1 MDGALVSLEDIM
13 DKLLILIDGNSL
25 MNRAYYALP
34 ELMNKKGQH
43 TNAIYGFANILF
55 KIMDTYKPSHIS
67 VAFDLKAPTFR
78 HKQYDAYKGNRKK
91 MPDELREQVEPLK
104 KMIDAFGINRIELE
118 GYEADDLIGTVAKNF
133 EQDGFEVYI
142 ITGDKD
148 ALQLVSDKIK
158 VLFTKKG
165 ISELDEYDPD
175 KMTEKYELTPQQFI
189 DLKGLMGDQS
199 DNIPGVAG
207 IGEKTG
213 IKLLKEYGSIE
224 NIYMNIDEISK
235 SIKAKL
241 EAGYDMAF
249 LSKSLATI
257 MVDIPLEL
265 KVDEFEKK
273 DIDKKTL
280 ISLFSEFEFNSL
292 IGKVGN
298 DESGL
303 IDKVQKE
310 YLISNDIELLI
321 DKATSLKSLNLF
333 SIAKSGLVSDKRL
346 INLFAKIDEEF
357 FNIEEKDVSKLK
369 DVFENPEIKKYG
381 YNLKNDC
388 LILKPYEINLT
399 GLYFDIAIA
408 EYLIDST
415 SSNYEIKDIAL
426 KYNLGDVLSLEE
438 LLGKGKNKKDFKD
451 LSDAEI
457 SGYACSVLDIVDNG
471 KEALITTIENYTMH
485 NLFYEVEMPLVEILA
500 DMEYIGISADKE
512 VLNELKQK
520 FDIEIKTLEVSIYE
534 YAGENF
540 NINSP
545 KQLGHILFDKLGLPA
560 IKKTK
565 TGYSTNAEVLEA
577 LSDKHPI
584 IDKITLYRQYTKLQ
598 STYVDGLLNII
609 NPKTG
614 RIHSS
619 FNQTI
624 TTTGR
629 ISSTEPNMQNI
640 PVRLEIGRELR
651 KVFVAPEDMYLVD
664 ADYSQI
670 ELRILAHIANDE
682 GLIDAFSKGDDIH
695 TITASEVFNV
705 PLDEVTKELRSAAKA
720 VNFGIVYGISDFGLS
735 NNLGISKQVAKEYID
750 NYFARYP
757 YVKKYMED
765 IVEKA
770 KNDGY
775 VETYIGRRRYIPELG
790 SNNFIMKNLG
800 KRLAMNTPIQGS
812 AADVIKIAMVK
823 VYARLKS
830 EGLKSKLILQVHDEL
845 IIESPD
851 SEKSYVADLLK
862 EEMESAVDLNVKLT
876 VDAKWGKSWYET
888 K

>member
-1 MDGALVSLEDIM
+1 M

-235 SIKAKL
+235 SVKAKL

-273 DIDKKTL
+273 DIDKNTL

-438 LLGKGKNKKDFKD
+438 LLGKGKSKKDFKD
-451 LSDAEI
+451 LSDAQI

>member
-273 DIDKKTL
+273 DIDKNTL

-438 LLGKGKNKKDFKD
+438 LLGKGKSKKDFKD
-451 LSDAEI
+451 LSDAQI

-471 KEALITTIENYTMH
+471 KEALITTIENYAMH

-757 YVKKYMED
+757 YIKKYMED

-830 EGLKSKLILQVHDEL
+830 EELKSKLILQVHDEL

>member
-1 MDGALVSLEDIM
+1 M

-91 MPDELREQVEPLK
+91 MPDELRKQVEPLK

-235 SIKAKL
+235 SVKAKL

-273 DIDKKTL
+273 DIDKNTL

-346 INLFAKIDEEF
+346 INLFVKIDEDF
-357 FNIEEKDVSKLK
+357 FNIEEKDVLKLK

-438 LLGKGKNKKDFKD
+438 LLGKGKSKKDFKD
-451 LSDAEI
+451 LSDAQI

>member
-1 MDGALVSLEDIM
+1 M
-13 DKLLILIDGNSL
+13 
-25 MNRAYYALP
+25 
-34 ELMNKKGQH
+34 
-43 TNAIYGFANILF
+43 
-55 KIMDTYKPSHIS
+55 
-67 VAFDLKAPTFR
+67 
-78 HKQYDAYKGNRKK
+78 
-91 MPDELREQVEPLK
+91 
-104 KMIDAFGINRIELE
+104 
-118 GYEADDLIGTVAKNF
+118 
-133 EQDGFEVYI
+133 
-142 ITGDKD
+142 
-148 ALQLVSDKIK
+148 
-158 VLFTKKG
+158 
-165 ISELDEYDPD
+165 
-175 KMTEKYELTPQQFI
+175 
-189 DLKGLMGDQS
+189 
-199 DNIPGVAG
+199 
-207 IGEKTG
+207 
-213 IKLLKEYGSIE
+213 
-224 NIYMNIDEISK
+224 
-235 SIKAKL
+235 
-241 EAGYDMAF
+241 
-249 LSKSLATI
+249 
-257 MVDIPLEL
+257 
-265 KVDEFEKK
+265 
-273 DIDKKTL
+273 
-280 ISLFSEFEFNSL
+280 
-292 IGKVGN
+292 
-298 DESGL
+298 
-303 IDKVQKE
+303 
-310 YLISNDIELLI
+310 
-321 DKATSLKSLNLF
+321 
-333 SIAKSGLVSDKRL
+333 
-346 INLFAKIDEEF
+346 
-357 FNIEEKDVSKLK
+357 
-369 DVFENPEIKKYG
+369 
-381 YNLKNDC
+381 
-388 LILKPYEINLT
+388 T

-438 LLGKGKNKKDFKD
+438 LLGKGKSKKDFKD
-451 LSDAEI
+451 LSDAQI

-520 FDIEIKTLEVSIYE
+520 FDIEIKTLEASIYE

>member
-1 MDGALVSLEDIM
+1 MDGVLVSLEDIM

-235 SIKAKL
+235 SVKAKL

-273 DIDKKTL
+273 DIDKNTL

-357 FNIEEKDVSKLK
+357 FNIEEKDVLKLK

-438 LLGKGKNKKDFKD
+438 LLGKGKSKKDFKD
-451 LSDAEI
+451 LSDAQI

>member
-1 MDGALVSLEDIM
+1 M

-235 SIKAKL
+235 SVKAKL

-273 DIDKKTL
+273 DIDKNTL

-369 DVFENPEIKKYG
+369 NVFENPEIKKYG

-438 LLGKGKNKKDFKD
+438 LLGKGKSKKDFKD
-451 LSDAEI
+451 LSDAQI

>member
-235 SIKAKL
+235 SVKAKL

-265 KVDEFEKK
+265 KADEFEKK
-273 DIDKKTL
+273 DIDKNTL

-298 DESGL
+298 DESSL

-369 DVFENPEIKKYG
+369 NVFENPEIKKYG

-438 LLGKGKNKKDFKD
+438 LLGKGKSKKDFKD
-451 LSDAEI
+451 LSDAQI

>member
-213 IKLLKEYGSIE
+213 IKLLQEYGSIE

-235 SIKAKL
+235 SVKAKL

-273 DIDKKTL
+273 DIDKNTL

-438 LLGKGKNKKDFKD
+438 LLGKGKSKKDFKD
-451 LSDAEI
+451 LSDAQI

>member
-1 MDGALVSLEDIM
+1 M

-43 TNAIYGFANILF
+43 TNAIYGFANILL

-273 DIDKKTL
+273 DIDKNTL

-369 DVFENPEIKKYG
+369 NVFENPEIKKYG

-438 LLGKGKNKKDFKD
+438 LLGKGKSKKDFKD
-451 LSDAEI
+451 LSDAQI

-770 KNDGY
+770 KIDGY

>member
-235 SIKAKL
+235 SVKAKL

-273 DIDKKTL
+273 DIDKNTL

-310 YLISNDIELLI
+310 YLITNDIELLI

-357 FNIEEKDVSKLK
+357 FNIEEKDISKLK

-438 LLGKGKNKKDFKD
+438 LLGKGKSKKDFKD
-451 LSDAEI
+451 LSDAQI

-862 EEMESAVDLNVKLT
+862 DEMESAVDLNVKLT

>member
-1 MDGALVSLEDIM
+1 MN
-13 DKLLILIDGNSL
+13 KLLVLIDGNSL
-25 MNRAYYALP
+25 VYRAFYALP
-34 ELMNKKGQH
+34 ELMNKKGKH
-43 TNAIYGFANILF
+43 TNALYGFANILF
-55 KIMDTYKPSHIS
+55 KIIETYSPSHIS

-78 HKQYDAYKGNRKK
+78 HTQYESYKGNRKR
-91 MPDELREQVEPLK
+91 MPDELREQIEPLK
-104 KMIDAFGINRIELE
+104 KMIDAFGVNRMELE

-133 EQDGFEVYI
+133 EQSGYDVYI

-148 ALQLVSDKIK
+148 AFQLVSDKIK

-165 ISELDEYDPD
+165 ISELDEYTPE
-175 KMTEKYELTPQQFI
+175 KMMEKYEITANQFI

-224 NIYMNIDEISK
+224 NIYANIGEITK
-235 SIKAKL
+235 STKTKL
-241 EAGYDMAF
+241 ESGYDMAF

-257 MVDIPLEL
+257 MIDIPIEL
-265 KVDEFEKK
+265 TEEEFEKK
-273 DIDKKTL
+273 DIDKNEL

-292 IGKVGN
+292 IKKIGTNADTMKNQEV
-298 DESGL
+298 
-303 IDKVQKE
+303 KE
-310 YLISNDIELLI
+310 YNVSNSIERMIEKANKVNHISI
-321 DKATSLKSLNLF
+321 F
-333 SIAKSGLVSDKRL
+333 SIARPGLVSEKTL
-346 INLFAKIDEEF
+346 MKLFIEIEEDF
-357 FNIEEKDVSKLK
+357 FVIEEKDILKLK
-369 DVFENPEIKKYG
+369 DILENFQIKKSG
-381 YNLKNDC
+381 YMLKNDC
-388 LILKPYEINLT
+388 LNFKPYGINLT

-415 SSNYEIKDIAL
+415 SSNYEIKDVAL
-426 KYNLGDVLSLEE
+426 KYSLGDVLSLEQ
-438 LLGKGKNKKDFKD
+438 LLGKGKNKKDYQD
-451 LSDAEI
+451 LSDQEVM
-457 SGYACSVLDIVDNG
+457 GYACSILDIIKNG
-471 KEALITTIENYTMH
+471 KANLLKKIEEYNMNH
-485 NLFYEVEMPLVEILA
+485 LFFDVEMPLVEVLA
-500 DMEYIGISADKE
+500 DMEFVGILADKT
-512 VLNELKQK
+512 VLNSLKEK
-520 FDIEIKTLEVSIYE
+520 FSVEISSLESQIFE
-534 YAGENF
+534 YSQEKF

-545 KQLGHILFDKLGLPA
+545 KQLGNILFDKLGLPV

-609 NPKTG
+609 NPYTN

-651 KVFVAPEDMYLVD
+651 KVFIAQENMTLVD

-670 ELRILAHIANDE
+670 ELRILAHIADDK
-682 GLIDAFSKGDDIH
+682 GLIEAFAKGDDIH

-705 PLDEVTKELRSAAKA
+705 PIEDVTKEIRGAAKA

-735 NNLGISKQVAKEYID
+735 NNLGITKKVAKEYID
-750 NYFARYP
+750 NYFNRYP
-757 YVKKYMED
+757 FVKKYMED
-765 IVEKA
+765 IVDTA
-770 KNDGY
+770 QANGY
-775 VETYIGRRRYIPELG
+775 VETYIGRRRYIPEIN
-790 SNNFIMKNLG
+790 SNNFFMKNLG

-823 VYARLKS
+823 VYNRLRD
-830 EGLKSKLILQVHDEL
+830 EGLESKLILQVHDEL
-845 IIESPD
+845 IIESI
-851 SEKSYVADLLK
+851 EKEKDYVINLLK
-862 EEMESAVDLNVKLT
+862 KEMESAVDLKVKLT
-876 VDAKWGKSWYET
+876 VDVQWGKSWYDT

>member
-273 DIDKKTL
+273 DIDKNTL

-451 LSDAEI
+451 LSDAQI

-520 FDIEIKTLEVSIYE
+520 FDIEIKTLEASIYE

>member
-273 DIDKKTL
+273 DIDKNTL

-438 LLGKGKNKKDFKD
+438 LLGKGKSKKDFKD
-451 LSDAEI
+451 LSDAQI

-520 FDIEIKTLEVSIYE
+520 FDIEIKTLEASIYE

>member
-1 MDGALVSLEDIM
+1 M

-273 DIDKKTL
+273 DIDKNTL

-357 FNIEEKDVSKLK
+357 FNIEEKDVLKLK

-438 LLGKGKNKKDFKD
+438 LLGKGKSKKDFKD
-451 LSDAEI
+451 LSDAQI

>member
-1 MDGALVSLEDIM
+1 
-13 DKLLILIDGNSL
+13 
-25 MNRAYYALP
+25 
-34 ELMNKKGQH
+34 
-43 TNAIYGFANILF
+43 
-55 KIMDTYKPSHIS
+55 
-67 VAFDLKAPTFR
+67 
-78 HKQYDAYKGNRKK
+78 
-91 MPDELREQVEPLK
+91 
-104 KMIDAFGINRIELE
+104 
-118 GYEADDLIGTVAKNF
+118 
-133 EQDGFEVYI
+133 
-142 ITGDKD
+142 
-148 ALQLVSDKIK
+148 
-158 VLFTKKG
+158 
-165 ISELDEYDPD
+165 
-175 KMTEKYELTPQQFI
+175 
-189 DLKGLMGDQS
+189 MGDQS

-273 DIDKKTL
+273 DIDKNTL
-280 ISLFSEFEFNSL
+280 IGLFSEFEFNSL

-357 FNIEEKDVSKLK
+357 FNIEEKDISKLK

-426 KYNLGDVLSLEE
+426 KYNLGNVLSLEE
-438 LLGKGKNKKDFKD
+438 LLGKGKSKKDFKD
-451 LSDAEI
+451 LSDAQI

-520 FDIEIKTLEVSIYE
+520 FDIEIKTLEASIYE

-682 GLIDAFSKGDDIH
+682 ELIDAFSKGDDIH

-705 PLDEVTKELRSAAKA
+705 PLDEVTKEPRSAAKA

-770 KNDGY
+770 KIDGY

>member
-235 SIKAKL
+235 SVKAKL

-273 DIDKKTL
+273 DIDKNTL

-310 YLISNDIELLI
+310 YLITNDIELLI

-438 LLGKGKNKKDFKD
+438 LLGKGKSKKDFKD
-451 LSDAEI
+451 LSDAQI

>member
-235 SIKAKL
+235 SVKAKL

-265 KVDEFEKK
+265 KADEFEKK
-273 DIDKKTL
+273 DIDKNTL

-438 LLGKGKNKKDFKD
+438 LLGKGKSKKDFKD
-451 LSDAEI
+451 LSDAQI

>member
-1 MDGALVSLEDIM
+1 M

-91 MPDELREQVEPLK
+91 MPNELREQVEPLK

-235 SIKAKL
+235 SVKAKL

-273 DIDKKTL
+273 DIDKNTL

-451 LSDAEI
+451 LSDAQI

-520 FDIEIKTLEVSIYE
+520 FDIEIKTLEASIYE

>member
-235 SIKAKL
+235 SVKAKL

-273 DIDKKTL
+273 DIDKNTL

-292 IGKVGN
+292 ISKVGN

-310 YLISNDIELLI
+310 YLITNDIELLI

-438 LLGKGKNKKDFKD
+438 LLGKGKSKKDFKD
-451 LSDAEI
+451 LSDAQI

>member
-1 MDGALVSLEDIM
+1 MDGVLVSLEDIM

-235 SIKAKL
+235 SVKAKL

-265 KVDEFEKK
+265 KADEFEKK
-273 DIDKKTL
+273 DIDKNTL

-438 LLGKGKNKKDFKD
+438 LLGKGKSKKDFKD
-451 LSDAEI
+451 LSDAQI

-520 FDIEIKTLEVSIYE
+520 FDIEIKTLEASIYE

>member
-273 DIDKKTL
+273 DIDKNTL

-438 LLGKGKNKKDFKD
+438 LLGKGKSKKDFKD
-451 LSDAEI
+451 LSDAQI

-520 FDIEIKTLEVSIYE
+520 FDIEIKTLEASIYE

-577 LSDKHPI
+577 LSDKHPL

-705 PLDEVTKELRSAAKA
+705 PLDEVTKELRGAAKA

-830 EGLKSKLILQVHDEL
+830 EGLRSKLILQVHDEL

>member
-1 MDGALVSLEDIM
+1 M

-235 SIKAKL
+235 SVKAKL

-273 DIDKKTL
+273 DIDKNTL

-346 INLFAKIDEEF
+346 INLFVKIDEDF
-357 FNIEEKDVSKLK
+357 FNIEEKDVLKLK

-438 LLGKGKNKKDFKD
+438 LLGKGKSKKDFKD
-451 LSDAEI
+451 LSDAQI

-765 IVEKA
+765 IVKKA

>member
-235 SIKAKL
+235 SVKAKL

-273 DIDKKTL
+273 DIDKNTL

-369 DVFENPEIKKYG
+369 NVFENPEIKKYG

-438 LLGKGKNKKDFKD
+438 LLGKGKSKKDFKD
-451 LSDAEI
+451 LSDAQI

-520 FDIEIKTLEVSIYE
+520 FDIEIKTLEASIYE

>member
-1 MDGALVSLEDIM
+1 MDGVLVSLEDIM

-235 SIKAKL
+235 SVKAKL

-273 DIDKKTL
+273 DIDKNTL

-369 DVFENPEIKKYG
+369 NVFENPEIKKYG

-438 LLGKGKNKKDFKD
+438 LLGKGKSKKDFKD
-451 LSDAEI
+451 LSDAQI

>member
-1 MDGALVSLEDIM
+1 MDGALVSMEDIM

-235 SIKAKL
+235 SVKAKL

-273 DIDKKTL
+273 DIDKNTL

-346 INLFAKIDEEF
+346 INLFVKIDEDF
-357 FNIEEKDVSKLK
+357 FNIEEKDVLKLK

-438 LLGKGKNKKDFKD
+438 LLGKGKSKKDFKD
-451 LSDAEI
+451 LSDAQI

>member
-273 DIDKKTL
+273 DIDKNTL

-310 YLISNDIELLI
+310 YLITNDIELLI

-438 LLGKGKNKKDFKD
+438 LLGKGKSKKDFKD
-451 LSDAEI
+451 LSDAQI

>member
-235 SIKAKL
+235 SVKAKL

-273 DIDKKTL
+273 DIDKNTL

-357 FNIEEKDVSKLK
+357 FNIEEKDISKLK

-438 LLGKGKNKKDFKD
+438 LLGKGKSKKDFKD
-451 LSDAEI
+451 LSDAQI

-520 FDIEIKTLEVSIYE
+520 FDIEIKTLEASIYE

>member
-78 HKQYDAYKGNRKK
+78 HKQYDAYKGSRKK

-235 SIKAKL
+235 SVKAKL

-265 KVDEFEKK
+265 KADEFEKK
-273 DIDKKTL
+273 DIDKNTL

-438 LLGKGKNKKDFKD
+438 LLGKGKSKKDFKD
-451 LSDAEI
+451 LSDAQI
-457 SGYACSVLDIVDNG
+457 SGYACSVLDIVDKG

-520 FDIEIKTLEVSIYE
+520 FDIEIKTLEASIYE
-534 YAGENF
+534 YSGENF

-770 KNDGY
+770 KDDGY

>member
-1 MDGALVSLEDIM
+1 M

-235 SIKAKL
+235 SVKAKL

-273 DIDKKTL
+273 DIDKNTL

-310 YLISNDIELLI
+310 YLITNDIELLI

-438 LLGKGKNKKDFKD
+438 LLGKGKSKKDFKD
-451 LSDAEI
+451 LSDAQI

>member
-235 SIKAKL
+235 SVKAKL

-273 DIDKKTL
+273 DIDKNTL

-451 LSDAEI
+451 LSDAQI

-520 FDIEIKTLEVSIYE
+520 FDIEIKTLEASIYE

>member
-43 TNAIYGFANILF
+43 TNAIYGFANILL

-273 DIDKKTL
+273 DIDKNTL

-369 DVFENPEIKKYG
+369 NVFENPEIKKYG

-438 LLGKGKNKKDFKD
+438 LLGKGKSKKDFKD
-451 LSDAEI
+451 LSDAQI

-770 KNDGY
+770 KIDGY

>member
-235 SIKAKL
+235 SVKAKL

-273 DIDKKTL
+273 DIDKNTL

-438 LLGKGKNKKDFKD
+438 LLGKGKSKKDFKD
-451 LSDAEI
+451 LSDAQI

-520 FDIEIKTLEVSIYE
+520 FDIEIKTLEASIYE

>member
-199 DNIPGVAG
+199 DNIPGVGG

-235 SIKAKL
+235 SVKAKL

-273 DIDKKTL
+273 DIDKNTL

-303 IDKVQKE
+303 IDKV
-310 YLISNDIELLI
+310 
-321 DKATSLKSLNLF
+321 
-333 SIAKSGLVSDKRL
+333 
-346 INLFAKIDEEF
+346 
-357 FNIEEKDVSKLK
+357 
-369 DVFENPEIKKYG
+369 
-381 YNLKNDC
+381 
-388 LILKPYEINLT
+388 
-399 GLYFDIAIA
+399 
-408 EYLIDST
+408 
-415 SSNYEIKDIAL
+415 
-426 KYNLGDVLSLEE
+426 
-438 LLGKGKNKKDFKD
+438 
-451 LSDAEI
+451 
-457 SGYACSVLDIVDNG
+457 
-471 KEALITTIENYTMH
+471 
-485 NLFYEVEMPLVEILA
+485 
-500 DMEYIGISADKE
+500 
-512 VLNELKQK
+512 
-520 FDIEIKTLEVSIYE
+520 
-534 YAGENF
+534 
-540 NINSP
+540 
-545 KQLGHILFDKLGLPA
+545 
-560 IKKTK
+560 
-565 TGYSTNAEVLEA
+565 
-577 LSDKHPI
+577 
-584 IDKITLYRQYTKLQ
+584 
-598 STYVDGLLNII
+598 
-609 NPKTG
+609 
-614 RIHSS
+614 
-619 FNQTI
+619 
-624 TTTGR
+624 
-629 ISSTEPNMQNI
+629 
-640 PVRLEIGRELR
+640 
-651 KVFVAPEDMYLVD
+651 
-664 ADYSQI
+664 
-670 ELRILAHIANDE
+670 
-682 GLIDAFSKGDDIH
+682 
-695 TITASEVFNV
+695 
-705 PLDEVTKELRSAAKA
+705 
-720 VNFGIVYGISDFGLS
+720 
-735 NNLGISKQVAKEYID
+735 
-750 NYFARYP
+750 
-757 YVKKYMED
+757 
-765 IVEKA
+765 
-770 KNDGY
+770 
-775 VETYIGRRRYIPELG
+775 
-790 SNNFIMKNLG
+790 
-800 KRLAMNTPIQGS
+800 
-812 AADVIKIAMVK
+812 
-823 VYARLKS
+823 
-830 EGLKSKLILQVHDEL
+830 
-845 IIESPD
+845 
-851 SEKSYVADLLK
+851 
-862 EEMESAVDLNVKLT
+862 
-876 VDAKWGKSWYET
+876 
-888 K
+888 

>member
-1 MDGALVSLEDIM
+1 M

-235 SIKAKL
+235 SVKAKL

-273 DIDKKTL
+273 DIDKNTL

-438 LLGKGKNKKDFKD
+438 LLGKGKSKKDFKD
-451 LSDAEI
+451 LSDAQI

-862 EEMESAVDLNVKLT
+862 EAMESAVDLNVKLT

>member
-235 SIKAKL
+235 SVKAKL

-273 DIDKKTL
+273 DIDKNTL

-357 FNIEEKDVSKLK
+357 FNIEEKELSKQK

-438 LLGKGKNKKDFKD
+438 LLGKGKSKKDFKD
-451 LSDAEI
+451 LSDAQI

>member
-1 MDGALVSLEDIM
+1 MDGVLVSLEDIM

-235 SIKAKL
+235 SVKAKL

-273 DIDKKTL
+273 DIDKNTL

-357 FNIEEKDVSKLK
+357 FNIEEKDVLKLK

-438 LLGKGKNKKDFKD
+438 LLGKGKSKKDFKD
-451 LSDAEI
+451 LSDAQI

-565 TGYSTNAEVLEA
+565 TGYSTNAEVLET

>member
-273 DIDKKTL
+273 DIDKNTL

-438 LLGKGKNKKDFKD
+438 LLGKGKSKKDFKD
-451 LSDAEI
+451 LSDAQI